1 MRLVLMGPPGA
12 GKGTLADL
20 LKSSLKIPHI
30 STGDILRE
38 EMKKDTAL
46 GRKAKEF
53 IESGGLV
60 PDEIVTK
67 LVDNRL
73 SKDASLKKG
82 FMLDGFPR
90 TRQQAEDLDK
100 ILERLQQPL
109 DCALYLES
117 TLPVI
122 IKRLTGRRI
131 CKSCGAVFHIKNRP
145 PKKEGICDR
154 CNGQLHQRADDNE
167 GTIKTRMDVYLNNTL
182 PIVDYYEEKGKL
194 EKLDG
199 DRESEDLEEQLLKKF
214 NEEGILN

>member
-1 MRLVLMGPPGA
+1 MGPPGA